1 MEDLLMGFSVAL
13 SFQNL
18 LYCFVGV
25 TLGTAVGVLP
35 GIGPLATISMLLPIT
50 FYLEPTPAIIM
61 MAGVYYGS
69 EYGGSTASILLNLP
83 GGASSAVTCLDGY
96 PMSKQGRAGVALS
109 ITALASFIGGSLG
122 ILVLI
127 GLSPLVVAIAF
138 SFGAAEYF
146 AAMVFALV
154 TLSFMT
160 SGSPLKALAMV
171 SVGLLMGLVGTD
183 VISGANRY
191 MYGIPELY
199 DGINVAAVT
208 MGLFGVSEVIASIRN
223 SATEGAKQSIPL
235 RAMVPTR
242 DDVKR
247 SVGPTLRG
255 FGVGSLIGPLPGL
268 GATVASFLSY
278 ALEKRVAKDPSRFGK
293 GAIEGVAGPESANN
307 AAAQTAFIPILTMG
321 IPSTASTA
329 VMLSALMMQG
339 INPGPRLM
347 TEHADLF
354 WGVIASFWIGN
365 IMLLILN
372 LPMIGLWVRLLRIPY
387 RLLYPVI
394 MVMICIGAYS
404 VKFQLLDVWLVLA
417 IGAMGYAMRLLDFE
431 PTPLLIGFILGPMLE
446 ENFRRAMIAGFGDPM
461 EIIMRPISG
470 TLLAL
475 SVLFLLLTVWSVIRQ
490 STAAKPPV
498 LREE

>member
-18 LYCFVGV
+18 AYCFIGV
-25 TLGTAVGVLP
+25 TLGTAIGVLP

-50 FYLEPTPAIIM
+50 FYLDPTPAIIM
-61 MAGVYYGS
+61 LAGVYYGS

-109 ITALASFIGGSLG
+109 ITAIASFIGGSLG
-122 ILVLI
+122 IVVLI
-127 GLSPLVVAIAF
+127 ALSPAIVAVAF
-138 SFGAAEYF
+138 AFGAAEYF
-146 AAMVFALV
+146 AAMVFALIA
-154 TLSFMT
+154 LSLMT
-160 SGSPLKALAMV
+160 GGSPLKSLAMV
-171 SVGLLMGLVGTD
+171 GVGLLLGLVGTD

-191 MYGIPELY
+191 MYGIPELS

-208 MGLFGVSEVIASIRN
+208 MGLFGITEVIASIRN
-223 SATEGAKQSIPL
+223 ADTGGAKQKIPL
-235 RAMVPTR
+235 RAMIPTR
-242 DDVKR
+242 DDIKR
-247 SVGPTLRG
+247 SVWPTLRG
-255 FGVGSLIGPLPGL
+255 FGVGSAIGPLPGL
-268 GATVASFLSY
+268 GATVASFMSY

-307 AAAQTAFIPILTMG
+307 AAAQTAFIPVLTMG
-321 IPSTASTA
+321 IPATASTA

-365 IMLLILN
+365 VMLLVLN
-372 LPMIGLWVRLLRIPY
+372 LPMIGMWVRLLSIPY

-394 MVMICIGAYS
+394 LVLICIGAYS
-404 VKFQLLDVWLVLA
+404 VKFQLLDIWLVLG
-417 IGAMGYAMRLLDFE
+417 IGALGYAMRLLDFE
-431 PTPLLIGFILGPMLE
+431 PTPMLIGFILGPMLE
-446 ENFRRAMIAGFGDPM
+446 ENFRRAMLSAFGDPM
-461 EIIMRPISG
+461 EILMRPISG

-475 SVLFLLLTVWSVIRQ
+475 SAIMLLLTFWTAIKQ
-490 STAAKPPV
+490 PAAKPPV